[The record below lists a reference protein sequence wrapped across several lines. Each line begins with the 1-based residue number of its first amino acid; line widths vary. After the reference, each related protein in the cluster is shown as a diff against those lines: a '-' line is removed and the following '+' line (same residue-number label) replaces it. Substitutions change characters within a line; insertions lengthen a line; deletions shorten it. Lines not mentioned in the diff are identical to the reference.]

1 MLGCDLE
8 ARRLDC
14 SPSSRSVIGEDVDI
28 PPPFSAAQVSAHPV
42 DIHSRG
48 RDCIKEGQRGTV
60 AIGYDDS
67 EVGFHSRAPFRSCD
81 HLLEATF
88 DSGPPA
94 WPDLTL
100 TIDYG

>member
-1 MLGCDLE
+1 MAEL
-8 ARRLDC
+8 
-14 SPSSRSVIGEDVDI
+14 PSSCPRKGEEN
-28 PPPFSAAQVSAHPV
+28 PFLRGAEVSAHPV
-42 DIHSRG
+42 DIHSRL

-67 EVGFHSRAPFRSCD
+67 EVRFHSRAPFRSCD

-94 WPDLTL
+94 WSDLTL